1 MKAVVAAFN
10 QEKAL
15 VGASSVITNLRM
27 ELFQAL
33 LDIVMMMTHLPARAA
48 LARPVHGVA
57 AALVLTLTR
66 ARAVRPVQARRTR
79 RVAPKCF
86 LILRYNIFC
95 ERNIF
100 VCVCKVKFLKVVCK
114 NYFKSIYLSHFT
126 FVD

>member
-1 MKAVVAAFN
+1 M
-10 QEKAL
+10 
-15 VGASSVITNLRM
+15 ITNLRM

-79 RVAPKCF
+79 RVAPKYFSIRRKYF
-86 LILRYNIFC
+86 LSEKYFC
-95 ERNIF
+95 L
-100 VCVCKVKFLKVVCK
+100 CV
-114 NYFKSIYLSHFT
+114 
-126 FVD
+126 